1 MEQANYIKAIVTAIF
16 TVISSLL
23 GVLAIPVIM
32 LVGSNIVDYV
42 TGLMASPYRDQ
53 DINSYKSIRG
63 IFKKISMWSLV
74 IVGAMM
80 DELIMYTSMSIGKE
94 LPLRFVIACTV
105 AMWLIC
111 NEIISILENVQDMGV
126 TIPPFLQPLV
136 KHIRSQVEEQA
147 EEMERA
153 AGITEGEKGEKEN
166 EEN

>member
-105 AMWLIC
+105 ADLQRDYKYIR
-111 NEIISILENVQDMGV
+111 ERTGYGSQYTAILTAIG
-126 TIPPFLQPLV
+126 
-136 KHIRSQVEEQA
+136 
-147 EEMERA
+147 
-153 AGITEGEKGEKEN
+153 
-166 EEN
+166 